1 MLTRAMAHPFW
12 LVGFRPFFALACLA
26 GATLP
31 LTWVLMLGGSVP
43 PPAALATAPLQ
54 WHAHEMFFGFGWAM
68 LGGFLLTSSKNWVGI
83 RGHHGGTLIFL
94 AAAWIFERA
103 GMLFGGVWPAALLAL
118 SSYLYLASIVGLL
131 LVTLIG
137 HRKTDSYRDNVYF
150 WIALPLFLPAKW
162 LLLSPEHFATG
173 RGMALALFRLAFLIM
188 LERTLVQFMKG
199 VFQLSLPRIAALD
212 HAIKSLG
219 LALVFAP
226 FLPDALA
233 ASASGLLALLL
244 LGRFSMWHPHR
255 ALTRID
261 VGIMFLGAAAIIAQ
275 LGVEAIGQGHA
286 WVGSVSVH
294 LFTLGAMGLI
304 TPAMIVRISR
314 GHTGRKVVFDALD
327 KAVLWVMLT
336 GLALRIVAP
345 QLAPSSYPTW
355 LHLTATCWLAGFG
368 LLGWRY
374 VPWLLRPRAD
384 GKEH

>member
-1 MLTRAMAHPFW
+1 MLNRFTAHPLW

-31 LTWVLMLGGSVP
+31 LAWVLMLAGTLP
-43 PPAALATAPLQ
+43 PPASLATTPLQ

-68 LGGFLLTSSKNWVGI
+68 LGGFLLTASKNWVGI
-83 RGHHGGTLIFL
+83 RGHHGGRLVFL

-103 GMLFGGVWPAALLAL
+103 GMLFGGAWPAALLAL
-118 SSYLYLASIVGLL
+118 SSYLYLAVIVALL
-131 LVTLIG
+131 LHTLIA

-150 WIALPLFLPAKW
+150 WLALPLFLPAKF

-226 FLPDALA
+226 LLPAPLAAA
-233 ASASGLLALLL
+233 ASALLALLL
-244 LGRFSMWHPHR
+244 LVRFAMWHPHR
-255 ALTRID
+255 ALARID

-275 LGVEAIGQGHA
+275 LGVEALGQGHA
-286 WVGSVSVH
+286 WVGNVSVH

-304 TPAMIVRISR
+304 VPAMIVRISR
-314 GHTGRKVVFDALD
+314 GHTGRQVVFDALD
-327 KAVLWVMLT
+327 KAVLWLMLA
-336 GLALRIVAP
+336 GLAFRVAAP
-345 QLAPSSYPTW
+345 QLAPGAYQVW
-355 LHLTATCWLAGFG
+355 IHLTATCWLAAFG